1 MTSVCVFQWQCLCVG
16 EMGCLRRAGHVQNRV
31 SSAKRVG
38 HGFFG
43 QRVGHPLAV
52 HYEAVFVSAGR
63 QLRFLVPATAS
74 CGMQSLGFGLP
85 LVESSGDANGGGR
98 RMRKFKANGHEFG
111 AGAVDVVMVF
121 VVFHSFEFDWCLRRH
136 LFAEHFRYDEDDKG
150 SEKASA
156 SEEIYQGVTSGG
168 KHGYYY

>member
-1 MTSVCVFQWQCLCVG
+1 
-16 EMGCLRRAGHVQNRV
+16 MGCFRRVGHLQNRV

-52 HYEAVFVSAGR
+52 HYEAVFVGAGR
-63 QLRFLVPATAS
+63 KSRFLHPATAPG
-74 CGMQSLGFGLP
+74 GMQSLGFGLP
-85 LVESSGDANGGGR
+85 VVESSGDANGGGR
-98 RMRKFKANGHEFG
+98 RMREFKANGHEFG
-111 AGAVDVVMVF
+111 LGVAGIVMVMI
-121 VVFHSFEFDWCLRRH
+121 VFHSFEFDWCLRRH
-136 LFAEHFRYDEDDKG
+136 LFAEHFCYDEDDKG

-168 KHGYYY
+168 KHGYHY